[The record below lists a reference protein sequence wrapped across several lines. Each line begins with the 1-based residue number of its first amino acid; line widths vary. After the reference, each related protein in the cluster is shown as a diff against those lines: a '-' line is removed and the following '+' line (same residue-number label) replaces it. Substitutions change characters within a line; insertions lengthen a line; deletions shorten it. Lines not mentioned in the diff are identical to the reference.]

1 MNIDSNELIRA
12 FQGSLPINLKILSH
26 LFQVRELVIH
36 PESTSPLY
44 LVDENARSL
53 NLHIPLDTY
62 IGMETL
68 LTKQYFPQTIHMMNE
83 LIQNEKQ
90 SYVLID
96 IGANI
101 GLYARQCISI
111 LKKINKVFAYEPH
124 PNNYSLLLKNLA
136 NINDVEANMFGLG
149 AETSNFEFYLDPK
162 NNGNYSLN
170 KNAMSEAHAMITV
183 DVKNAGEESR
193 KWMNSCET
201 DFIYKSDT
209 QGHDETIVSAI
220 DPLFWSRVK
229 CGVLE
234 LWRIEGKEY
243 NVDAF
248 VRMLDSFPCKMFEK
262 APGKNVSSIEVMQF
276 LNSNDGQSEDL
287 LFWRV

>member
-1 MNIDSNELIRA
+1 MNVDSNDLIRS

-26 LFQVRELVIH
+26 LFQVRELVIL

-44 LVDENARSL
+44 LVDKNTRSAS
-53 NLHIPLDTY
+53 LHLPLDTY

-68 LTKQYFPQTIHMMNE
+68 LTKQYFPQTIHMLNE
-83 LIQNEKQ
+83 LIQKERQ
-90 SYVLID
+90 SYALID

-101 GLYARQCISI
+101 GLYARQSI
-111 LKKINKVFAYEPH
+111 NIFKKIEKIFAYEPH

-149 AETSNFEFYLDPK
+149 AANSNLEFYLDPN

-170 KNAMSEAHAMITV
+170 KNAMTETPGMIKV
-183 DVKNAGEESR
+183 DIKNAGEESR
-193 KWMNSCET
+193 KWLSSCES

-209 QGHDETIVSAI
+209 QGYDETIVSAI
-220 DPLFWSRVK
+220 DPLFWPRVK
-229 CGVLE
+229 CGVIE
-234 LWRIEGKEY
+234 LWRIAGKEY
-243 NVDAF
+243 DVDAF

-262 APGKNVSSIEVMQF
+262 VPGKNVSSQEIMQF
-276 LNSNDGQSEDL
+276 LNSDDGQSEDL
-287 LFWRV
+287 LFWRI

>member
-1 MNIDSNELIRA
+1 MNIDSNDLMRA
-12 FQGSLPINLKILSH
+12 FQGSLPINLKIFSH

-36 PESTSPLY
+36 PENTSPLY

-83 LIQNEKQ
+83 VIQYERQ
-90 SYVLID
+90 SYALID

-101 GLYARQCISI
+101 GLYARQCINI
-111 LKKINKVFAYEPH
+111 FKKINKVFAYEPH

-136 NINDVEANMFGLG
+136 NINGVETNMFGLG
-149 AETSNFEFYLDPK
+149 AETSNLEFYLDPY

-170 KNAMSEAHAMITV
+170 KNAMSEAHSMITV
-183 DVKNAGEESR
+183 NVKNAGEESR
-193 KWMNSCET
+193 KWMNSFESN
-201 DFIYKSDT
+201 FIYKSDT

-220 DPLFWSRVK
+220 DPQFWPRVK

-234 LWRIEGKEY
+234 LWRIGGKEY

-248 VRMLDSFPCKMFEK
+248 VRMPDSFPCKMFEK
-262 APGKNVSSIEVMQF
+262 VPGKNVSSLEVLRF
-276 LNSNDGQSEDL
+276 LNSDDGQSEDL
-287 LFWRV
+287 LFWRI

>member
-1 MNIDSNELIRA
+1 MNIDSNDLIRS
-12 FQGSLPINLKILSH
+12 FQGSLPINLKLLSN

-36 PESTSPLY
+36 PEDVSPLY
-44 LVDENARSL
+44 LVDQNTRSVS
-53 NLHIPLDTY
+53 LHLPLDTY

-68 LTKQYFPQTIHMMNE
+68 LTKKYFPQTIHMMNE
-83 LIQNEKQ
+83 VIQNGDQ
-90 SYVLID
+90 SYALID

-101 GLYARQCISI
+101 GLYSRQCINI
-111 LKKINKVFAYEPH
+111 FKKIDKIFAYEPH

-149 AETSNFEFYLDPK
+149 AENSNLEFYLDPH

-170 KNAMSEAHAMITV
+170 KNAMTETHGVIKV
-183 DVKNAGEESR
+183 DIKNAGEESR
-193 KWMNSCET
+193 KWMNSCVS

-220 DPLFWSRVK
+220 DPLFWPRVK

-234 LWRIEGKEY
+234 LWRIGGKEY

-248 VRMLDSFPCKMFEK
+248 VRMLDSFPFKMFEK
-262 APGKNVSSIEVMQF
+262 VPGKNVSSVDVLHF
-276 LNSNDGQSEDL
+276 LNSDDGQSEDL
-287 LFWRV
+287 LFWRI

>member
-1 MNIDSNELIRA
+1 MNIDSNDLLRS
-12 FQGSLPINLKILSH
+12 FQGSLPINLKLLSH
-26 LFQVRELVIH
+26 FFQVRELVIH
-36 PESTSPLY
+36 PEEASPLY
-44 LVDENARSL
+44 LLDDDKNPASL
-53 NLHIPLDTY
+53 FIPLDTY

-83 LIQNEKQ
+83 VIQNENR
-90 SYVLID
+90 SYTLID

-101 GLYARQCISI
+101 GLYARQSLNI
-111 LKKINKVFAYEPH
+111 LKKIDKIFAYEPH
-124 PNNYSLLLKNLA
+124 PNNYALLLKNLA
-136 NINDVEANMFGLG
+136 NIKSAEMNMFGLG
-149 AETSNFEFYLDPK
+149 ACNASLEFYLDPS

-170 KNAMSEAHAMITV
+170 KHAMTEAHGQINV
-183 DVKNAGEESR
+183 DIKNACEESQ
-193 KWMNSCET
+193 KWMSLSGD

-220 DPLFWSRVK
+220 DPSFWPRVK

-234 LWRIEGKEY
+234 LWRIGGKDY
-243 NVDAF
+243 DQDSF

-262 APGKNVSSIEVMQF
+262 APGKNVSSLEVLQF
-276 LNSNDGQSEDL
+276 LNSSDGLSEDL